1 MYNTGC
7 ARCACAQREY
17 HKPHRENI
25 INRWRCYS
33 YRYPPL
39 HLSLSTQV
47 TRLNATQPQL
57 VLSLCRVL
65 VVFHISHRR
74 HAHDGT
80 PSLSLSLSRHTSPLP
95 CAPSTHLMCV
105 CGWARRGRVVRST
118 RRLRAGRRPECVRTR
133 LLSVHFQTEA
143 SCLHPAVYFQTKAS
157 SGFSQLSSNV
167 RIDVAPTMMSA
178 VFLRRLKTF
187 CCT

>member
-80 PSLSLSLSRHTSPLP
+80 PSLSLSLSLATPPRSHVHHPPISCACVDGHDAGASSVPLVACGPADALSVYARACFQSTSKRRRRAYIQPFT
-95 CAPSTHLMCV
+95 SRRRR
-105 CGWARRGRVVRST
+105 RRGSPSSPRTCAST
-118 RRLRAGRRPECVRTR
+118 WRP
-133 LLSVHFQTEA
+133 
-143 SCLHPAVYFQTKAS
+143 P
-157 SGFSQLSSNV
+157 
-167 RIDVAPTMMSA
+167 
-178 VFLRRLKTF
+178 
-187 CCT
+187 